1 MSYTE
6 SSGQSKSM
14 LRVILGNFPARSKAY
29 LQAFCA
35 QQLDYE
41 DDSYCFRLPM
51 AFVPPYMGD
60 MNMQIKKGICFAG
73 HPVPVTDLS
82 MRHQQRTLLEL
93 NELLSQP
100 TTAKSGVVWDINVLI
115 KSQAEITRLVSSNH

>member
-1 MSYTE
+1 
-6 SSGQSKSM
+6 M
-14 LRVILGNFPARSKAY
+14 LEVILGNFPPRSKAY
-29 LQAFCA
+29 LLAFCA

-60 MNMQIKKGICFAG
+60 TCLQIKKGITFAG
-73 HPVPVTDLS
+73 QPVPVTDLS
-82 MRHQQRTLLEL
+82 MRHQQRILLEL

-100 TTAKSGVVWDINVLI
+100 KTASSSVVWDVTVLI
-115 KSQAEITRLVSSNH
+115 KS